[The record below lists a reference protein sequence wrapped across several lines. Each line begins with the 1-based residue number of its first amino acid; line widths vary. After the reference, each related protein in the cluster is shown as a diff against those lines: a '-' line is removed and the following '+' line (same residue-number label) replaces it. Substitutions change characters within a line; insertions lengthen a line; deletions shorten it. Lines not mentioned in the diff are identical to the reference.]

1 MVCFFPSKPVDGKA
15 GLVTKDLT
23 DKIDLLISL
32 AHQQGE
38 TLRQQGE
45 TLRQQGDVL
54 VHLDAR
60 VSRQEETLAAMNTR
74 LMTQEEGMVQLSK
87 RLDRHEHLLNELTL
101 VQRDTATMIR
111 GIDKRMDKL
120 EDRMTAVTDSFA
132 EVRVTVKGQVPA
144 AEFYELRGRVEEI
157 SRRLPTPIAYTPPKT
172 AAE

>member
-1 MVCFFPSKPVDGKA
+1 MNKV

-38 TLRQQGE
+38 TLTQQGKA
-45 TLRQQGDVL
+45 LA
-54 VHLDAR
+54 HLDAR
-60 VSRQEETLAAMNTR
+60 
-74 LMTQEEGMVQLSK
+74 
-87 RLDRHEHLLNELTL
+87 LDRQEHLLNELAL
-101 VQRDTATMIR
+101 VQRDTAAMVR
-111 GIDKRMDKL
+111 GIDKRLDKL

-132 EVRVTVKGQVPA
+132 EVRATVKGQVPA

>member
-1 MVCFFPSKPVDGKA
+1 MVCFFASKPVYGEA

-38 TLRQQGE
+38 TL
-45 TLRQQGDVL
+45 T
-54 VHLDAR
+54 
-60 VSRQEETLAAMNTR
+60 AMNTR

-132 EVRVTVKGQVPA
+132 EVRITVKGQVPA